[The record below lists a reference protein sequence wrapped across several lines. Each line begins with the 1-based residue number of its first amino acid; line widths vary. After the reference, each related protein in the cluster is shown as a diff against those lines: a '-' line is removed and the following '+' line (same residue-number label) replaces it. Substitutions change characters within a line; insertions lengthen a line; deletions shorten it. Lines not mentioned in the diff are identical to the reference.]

1 VLWNKNNLQTE
12 RAPSRGHNITESKEK
27 LKAFLNVALTNS
39 ASEESSS
46 NNLMIGRI
54 SFEACETASFFVF
67 ENLDSLVSRSEIEVH
82 EATRTILELAGF
94 LRCDNKL
101 LNQTEYDLKKR
112 SELHS

>member
-1 VLWNKNNLQTE
+1 MVKQSWHKTNRNDANFYFYNSRLTSRVLWNKNNLQTE

-67 ENLDSLVSRSEIEVH
+67 ENLDSLIE
-82 EATRTILELAGF
+82 
-94 LRCDNKL
+94 
-101 LNQTEYDLKKR
+101 YLKKA
-112 SELHS
+112 S